1 MLKRFLGDV
10 ARRLF
15 LFISA
20 YVVVVYVFL
29 PWSFPNEANENR
41 VKMFTVTLTRALVSG
56 IVVFLIE
63 MILCAFYVHFRCQDR
78 LDSWLATFGV
88 KFEERL
94 SAADGQFNAWLDR
107 FGFFEPR

>member
-20 YVVVVYVFL
+20 YIVVVYFFL

-41 VKMFTVTLTRALVSG
+41 VKMFTVTLRGALASG

-63 MILCAFYVHFRCQDR
+63 MILCALYVHFRCQGR
-78 LDSWLATFGV
+78 LDSWLATFGD
-88 KFEERL
+88 KFNERL
-94 SAADGQFNAWLDR
+94 SAADGRFNAWLDR